1 MNLAVKCIAALSIL
15 VSPCAW
21 DSDPREASA
30 VAAIQGDGKSVGSFA
45 AATPQYFEAV
55 PDDEVFYDDDGIEA
69 TF

>member
-30 VAAIQGDGKSVGSFA
+30 VAAIQGGWKPVESVA
-45 AATPQYFEAV
+45 AATPNHFEASPAV
-55 PDDEVFYDDDGIEA
+55 EVFYDEDGFET